1 MAIKRVFQKEPVL
14 SIAACLALVSSCFV
28 LPDAEY
34 LGYIDFRTLAIL
46 FSLMTVMAGLRGQ
59 GVFDRLG
66 RALLSHT
73 RTTLQLTA
81 VLVGLCFFS
90 SMVITNDVSL
100 LTFVPFTFVVVNS
113 LDAAVRDKLLL
124 PIVCM
129 QTIAANLGSMLTPL
143 GNPQNL
149 YLYGKSGMDMGSFVL
164 LMLPYSIL
172 SLALLALWAVGLCR
186 RGAKISMAHS
196 AAAASPN
203 KALLSLY
210 SILFVLCLLVVLRV
224 LPYGIAFAAVLA
236 CVLLA
241 DRNTLCR
248 VDYSLILTF
257 VMLFIGYGITT
268 AAVGIILTCSRILD
282 GITDPLLAFVYDR
295 VNTKFGKLRILL
307 VAGYLIEALAL
318 YGMFTG
324 FSSKGLGLPV
334 FALLY
339 IVYIIGYTITNMTAQ
354 TIPAIMTNDPRQR
367 PTIGVWT
374 TAFNYLVPMAMSMIF
389 NVVLLPKCGGTY
401 NQAFLSAACN
411 MTLLAAGIGTALV
424 CLGVSAY
431 DKPETFVGT
440 KKSEPL
446 KMSDII
452 EVLKHNRPLQCY
464 IASNASD
471 KLAQQVASQAIIN
484 TLFNGILIGNMGLAT
499 ILTVISMVPSIFF
512 AAFGAKYVGKHG
524 SKNGIVTWTYVSM
537 TITAVLVLFFI
548 FGDPTQIGVMG
559 SPSMILYVVLTLLQ
573 NGSNM
578 CITTS
583 NTSYMA
589 DAIDFELDRS
599 GRYIPA
605 VVSGTYSLVDKLIT
619 SFAAV
624 IATGAVALLGYT
636 TTMPQPTDPCT
647 SAIFWMTL
655 SLKFGLPLIGWVIT
669 LVAMRECPLT
679 KEEMVNVQKR
689 IAEKKAAA
697 QSEFYKKQLQ

>member
-1 MAIKRVFQKEPVL
+1 MFKKKPTASEVDGVQYRRAKLWQI
-14 SIAACLALVSSCFV
+14 ICYACN
-28 LPDAEY
+28 
-34 LGYIDFRTLAIL
+34 G
-46 FSLMTVMAGLRGQ
+46 
-59 GVFDRLG
+59 
-66 RALLSHT
+66 
-73 RTTLQLTA
+73 
-81 VLVGLCFFS
+81 LVGMS
-90 SMVITNDVSL
+90 V
-100 LTFVPFTFVVVNS
+100 
-113 LDAAVRDKLLL
+113 
-124 PIVCM
+124 
-129 QTIAANLGSMLTPL
+129 
-143 GNPQNL
+143 
-149 YLYGKSGMDMGSFVL
+149 
-164 LMLPYSIL
+164 
-172 SLALLALWAVGLCR
+172 
-186 RGAKISMAHS
+186 
-196 AAAASPN
+196 
-203 KALLSLY
+203 
-210 SILFVLCLLVVLRV
+210 
-224 LPYGIAFAAVLA
+224 
-236 CVLLA
+236 
-241 DRNTLCR
+241 
-248 VDYSLILTF
+248 YSLIG
-257 VMLFIGYGITT
+257 MASYSASIGYGITT

-339 IVYIIGYTITNMTAQ
+339 VLYIIGYTVSNMTAQ
-354 TIPAIMTNDPRQR
+354 TIPSIMTNDPHQR

-411 MTLLAAGIGTALV
+411 MTLIAAGIGTVLV

-446 KMSDII
+446 KMSDIV

-471 KLAQQVASQAIIN
+471 KLAQQVGSQAIIG
-484 TLFNGILIGNMGLAT
+484 TLLNGILIGNMGLAT
-499 ILTVISMVPSIFF
+499 ILTVISMIPSIFF

-524 SKNGIVTWTYVSM
+524 SKKGIVSFTCISM
-537 TITAVLVLFFI
+537 VIIVI
-548 FGDPTQIGVMG
+548 DPKQIGVMG
-559 SPSMILYVVLTLLQ
+559 SPAMIIYVVLSLLQ

-636 TTMPQPTDPCT
+636 TTMPQPTDPST
-647 SAIFWMTL
+647 PAIFWMTMV
-655 SLKFGLPLIGWVIT
+655 LKFALPIIGWIIT
-669 LVAMRECPLT
+669 LVAMRSCPLT

-697 QSEFYKKQLQ
+697 QSEFYKEQLQ

>member
-1 MAIKRVFQKEPVL
+1 MFKKKPTASEVDGVQYRRAKLWQI
-14 SIAACLALVSSCFV
+14 ICYACN
-28 LPDAEY
+28 
-34 LGYIDFRTLAIL
+34 G
-46 FSLMTVMAGLRGQ
+46 
-59 GVFDRLG
+59 
-66 RALLSHT
+66 
-73 RTTLQLTA
+73 
-81 VLVGLCFFS
+81 LVGMS
-90 SMVITNDVSL
+90 V
-100 LTFVPFTFVVVNS
+100 
-113 LDAAVRDKLLL
+113 
-124 PIVCM
+124 
-129 QTIAANLGSMLTPL
+129 
-143 GNPQNL
+143 
-149 YLYGKSGMDMGSFVL
+149 
-164 LMLPYSIL
+164 
-172 SLALLALWAVGLCR
+172 
-186 RGAKISMAHS
+186 
-196 AAAASPN
+196 
-203 KALLSLY
+203 
-210 SILFVLCLLVVLRV
+210 
-224 LPYGIAFAAVLA
+224 
-236 CVLLA
+236 
-241 DRNTLCR
+241 
-248 VDYSLILTF
+248 YSLIG
-257 VMLFIGYGITT
+257 MASYSASIGYGITT

-295 VNTKFGKLRILL
+295 VNTKFGKLRILM
-307 VAGYLIEALAL
+307 VAGFLIEALAL

-374 TAFNYLVPMAMSMIF
+374 TVFNYMVPMAMSMVL

-401 NQAFLSAACN
+401 NQAFLTTACN
-411 MTLLAAGIGTALV
+411 ITLIVAAIGTLLV
-424 CLGVSAY
+424 CLGVSSF
-431 DKPETFVGT
+431 DKPENFVGT

-446 KMSDII
+446 KMADVV

-471 KLAQQVASQAIIN
+471 KLAQQVGSQAIIG
-484 TLFNGILIGNMGLAT
+484 TLINGILIGNMGLAT
-499 ILTVISMVPSIFF
+499 ILTVISMIPSIFF
-512 AAFGAKYVGKHG
+512 AAFGAKYVGKYG
-524 SKNGIVTWTYVSM
+524 SKKGIVNFTCISM
-537 TITAVLVLFFI
+537 VIAVLVVFFI
-548 FGDPTQIGVMG
+548 VIDPKQIGVMG
-559 SPSMILYVVLTLLQ
+559 SPAMIIYVVLSLLQ

-636 TTMPQPTDPCT
+636 TTMPQPTDPST
-647 SAIFWMTL
+647 PAIFWMTMA
-655 SLKFGLPLIGWVIT
+655 LKFGLPIIGWIIT
-669 LVAMRECPLT
+669 LVAMRSCPLT

-697 QSEFYKKQLQ
+697 QSEFYKEQLQ